1 MRSNPKAVFHCFGSN
16 CYCFVPKMGVFVNGA
31 RSILNFHIM
40 SRISM
45 GIFVVMIAEVRIFT
59 TSSGLGFNVQGS
71 E

>member
-1 MRSNPKAVFHCFGSN
+1 
-16 CYCFVPKMGVFVNGA
+16 MGVFVNGA